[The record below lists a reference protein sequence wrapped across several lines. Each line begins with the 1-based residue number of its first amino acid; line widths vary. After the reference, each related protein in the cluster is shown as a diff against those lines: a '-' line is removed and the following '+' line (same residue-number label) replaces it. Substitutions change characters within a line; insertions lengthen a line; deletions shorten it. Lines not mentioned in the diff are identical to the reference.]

1 MIKSCAAAAAAAFQH
16 RVKGIQGRGQNE
28 TLCAWEKAGKT
39 GRQIDIFRS
48 WFYEPDSY
56 ISPI

>member
-48 WFYEPDSY
+48 
-56 ISPI
+56 